1 MTVDGKISDKKLQ
14 YDINKEEKKL
24 SALSSGR
31 IDKDEYYT
39 GEAILR
45 SDQSRVIEQSKFT
58 YSLLGKI
65 LE

>member
-39 GEAILR
+39 GEEILR

>member
-39 GEAILR
+39 GEEILR
-45 SDQSRVIEQSKFT
+45 SDQSRVIEQS
-58 YSLLGKI
+58 SLLI
-65 LE
+65 LF